1 MEELIIESYGKVN
14 LALDILYKRDDGYHE
29 ISSIMQRINLKDKLI
44 FKDRKEGII
53 IESNDQR
60 VPRDFTNLV
69 HKAWKTLREIT
80 GINRGIH
87 IYIEKNIPIAA
98 GLAGGSSNGAATL
111 QALNTLWDLRLS
123 DRELMDIGVGL
134 GADIPFCIMGG
145 TALAQGIGERLK
157 GISPFSNRHILLCN
171 PDIEISTKYAYS
183 KVDPNGKRLNIE
195 KIIRCIESGDTR
207 CVAENME
214 NKMEIPIIK
223 EYPIIQD
230 IKDTMIKNG
239 ALGAIMSGSGPTVF
253 GIFQCEDD
261 IIKAERE
268 LSKQFKRVYICKTL

>member
-195 KIIRCIESGDTR
+195 KIIKCIESGDTR
-207 CVAENME
+207 CVAENMG
-214 NKMEIPIIK
+214 NKMEIPIIE

>member
-80 GINRGIH
+80 GIDRGIH

-145 TALAQGIGERLK
+145 TALAQGIGEKLK
-157 GISPFSNRHILLCN
+157 SISPFSNRHILLCN

-183 KVDPNGKRLNIE
+183 KVDPNGKRLDIE
-195 KIIRCIESGDTR
+195 KIIQYIESGDTR
-207 CVAENME
+207 CVAKNME
-214 NKMEIPIIK
+214 NKMEIPIIE

-230 IKDTMIKNG
+230 IKDIMIKNG
-239 ALGAIMSGSGPTVF
+239 ALGALMSGSGPTVF
-253 GIFQCEDD
+253 GIFQYEGD
-261 IIKAERE
+261 IIEARRE
-268 LSKQFKRVYICKTL
+268 LLKRFKRVYICKTL